1 MRRQHLLSRADLKYS
16 PYVYVAP
23 FFVLFAVFGL
33 FPLGYTLWV
42 SLRSWDLIG
51 GDNGFVGLDN
61 YKQVLT
67 DSWFWNAVLNTFG
80 IFFVST
86 IPQLVFALLVAY
98 WLNKGLRARTFFRM
112 GVLVPNVTSVA
123 AVAIVFSQLF
133 GRDFGL
139 INWVLSVL
147 GVDAIDWTAHRWAAW
162 LAISTM
168 VDWRWTGYNALILLA
183 AMQSIPR
190 DLYESAAM
198 DGATPFRQLRS
209 ITFPL
214 LRPTLLFCVTI
225 STIGGLQLF
234 VEPLLFN
241 GANNAILGGSL
252 RQSQTLTMYL
262 YEMGFTK
269 FKFGYGS
276 AIAWLLFLIIM
287 VAALINVSIVRRIGR
302 SAGGES

>member
-1 MRRQHLLSRADLKYS
+1 
-16 PYVYVAP
+16 
-23 FFVLFAVFGL
+23 
-33 FPLGYTLWV
+33 
-42 SLRSWDLIG
+42 
-51 GDNGFVGLDN
+51 
-61 YKQVLT
+61 
-67 DSWFWNAVLNTFG
+67 
-80 IFFVST
+80 
-86 IPQLVFALLVAY
+86 
-98 WLNKGLRARTFFRM
+98 
-112 GVLVPNVTSVA
+112 
-123 AVAIVFSQLF
+123 
-133 GRDFGL
+133 
-139 INWVLSVL
+139 
-147 GVDAIDWTAHRWAAW
+147 
-162 LAISTM
+162 M

-183 AMQSIPR
+183 AMQAIPR
-190 DLYESAAM
+190 DLYESAAI
-198 DGATPFRQLRS
+198 DGATPWRQLRA

-287 VAALINVSIVRRIGR
+287 VAALINVSIVRRLGR
-302 SAGGES
+302 SAGGD